1 MARPEISGKK
11 LAPFEPT
18 LGAYTIPG
26 FCRSHG
32 LSLAM
37 YYKMKALGLAPD
49 EMEMGRRR
57 GVSVKSA
64 AKWRRKRETAA
75 RKSQENKETKE
86 IA

>member
-1 MARPEISGKK
+1 
-11 LAPFEPT
+11 
-18 LGAYTIPG
+18 
-26 FCRSHG
+26 
-32 LSLAM
+32 M

-57 GVSVKSA
+57 GVSIESA
-64 AKWRRKRETAA
+64 AKWRRKREAAA